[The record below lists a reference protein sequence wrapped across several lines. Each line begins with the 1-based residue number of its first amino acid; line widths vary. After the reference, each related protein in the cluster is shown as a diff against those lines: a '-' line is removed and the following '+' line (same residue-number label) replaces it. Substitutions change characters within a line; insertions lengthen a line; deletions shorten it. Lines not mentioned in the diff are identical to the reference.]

1 MKTKTG
7 NCLSRKTTQTETHV
21 TQLQPLFLFGNLN
34 IAVEWATIAVNRVKF
49 RPSVGKIQRL
59 SYFWN
64 GVPIIRYDHGLIEF
78 PYKE

>member
-1 MKTKTG
+1 M
-7 NCLSRKTTQTETHV
+7 

-34 IAVEWATIAVNRVKF
+34 IAVEWATIALNRVKF

-64 GVPIIRYDHGLIEF
+64 CVPIIRYDHGLLSPGGVF
-78 PYKE
+78 GLVTRPPQT